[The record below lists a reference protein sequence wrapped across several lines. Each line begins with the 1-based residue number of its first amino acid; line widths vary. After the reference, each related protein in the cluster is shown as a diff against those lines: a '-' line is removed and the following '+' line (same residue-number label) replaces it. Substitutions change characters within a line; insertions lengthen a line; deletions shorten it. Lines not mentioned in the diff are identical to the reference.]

1 MLLLY
6 DIIIFVNCN
15 PYTISDF
22 ILLYINYFLK
32 ILLHYFRRTD
42 GSSREE
48 QLIQKEQIL
57 AELQRVERELQE
69 KAHAQMM
76 LSSGGENADQI
87 RATEMLEDMVHM
99 SLNSAAA
106 STATG

>member
-1 MLLLY
+1 MITLLLLY
-6 DIIIFVNCN
+6 DINIIFVNCN
-15 PYTISDF
+15 YYTISDF
-22 ILLYINYFLK
+22 ILFKLFWKY
-32 ILLHYFRRTD
+32 YFRRTD

>member
-1 MLLLY
+1 
-6 DIIIFVNCN
+6 
-15 PYTISDF
+15 
-22 ILLYINYFLK
+22 
-32 ILLHYFRRTD
+32 
-42 GSSREE
+42 
-48 QLIQKEQIL
+48 
-57 AELQRVERELQE
+57 
-69 KAHAQMM
+69 MM